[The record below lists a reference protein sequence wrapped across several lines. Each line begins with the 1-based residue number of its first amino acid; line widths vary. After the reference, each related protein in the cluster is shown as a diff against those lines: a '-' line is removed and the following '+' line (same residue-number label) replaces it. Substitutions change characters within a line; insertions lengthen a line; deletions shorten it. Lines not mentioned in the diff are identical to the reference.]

1 MTNPVSLPFS
11 YFMEDIPLLIDSN
24 KSYAAKL
31 IVLLIPHFTVKLS
44 CLLCHCVFATFKNL
58 NKNYE
63 FNKYAVF
70 SEVNVKFYV
79 GFV

>member
-1 MTNPVSLPFS
+1 MQ
-11 YFMEDIPLLIDSN
+11 DIPLLIDSN
-24 KSYAAKL
+24 KSYTVKL
-31 IVLLIPHFTVKLS
+31 IVLLIPHFTVKPS

-58 NKNYE
+58 NTNYE
-63 FNKYAVF
+63 FNKHAVL